1 MKKKKIILYTSIVLV
16 VLALGYWFLKKEKSA
31 KVMTYTTSEVKTGT
45 ILNTVTATGTVQPVK
60 QVDVGTQVSGVIKK
74 LYVDYNSVVKQGELL
89 AELDKTPLLEQLA
102 SSQADLQTAT
112 VQLTY
117 QEANYNRIKAL
128 FDKKAVSETDYE
140 TALYTYGTAKANLD
154 NMKASVGKAQTNL
167 GYTMIYSPINGVVLN
182 RAVVEGQTVA
192 SSFSTPTLFTIA
204 QDLTKMQVLANVDEA
219 DIGQVKDGQKVVFTV
234 DAFPGENFTGTVT
247 QIRLQPI
254 TNANVVTYSVVVTA
268 PNPDLKLKPGLTA
281 SITASTQE
289 ADSVLIIPAKA
300 LKFKPDSAT
309 LAKYNIS
316 SGTWKN
322 PASGSPASNSNRTAG
337 LISKGNLTAGS
348 NQGQKRMV
356 WVKAGDSIKPCHVV
370 IGLTDGTNTEIKK
383 GLNKGDQVVVSM
395 EQSSA
400 KAAVKDNTTTT
411 SPFMPQ
417 RPKR

>member
-1 MKKKKIILYTSIVLV
+1 MKKKKIILYSSILLV
-16 VLALGYWFLKKEKSA
+16 VLASGFWYLRKEKSA
-31 KVMTYTTSEVKTGT
+31 KVVTYTMAEVKTGT

-74 LYVDYNSVVKQGELL
+74 LYVDYNSVVKKGQLL

-140 TALYTYGTAKANLD
+140 TALYQYGTAKAYLD

-234 DAFPGENFTGTVT
+234 DAFPGENFTGTVS

-289 ADSVLIIPAKA
+289 ADSVLVIPAKA
-300 LKFKPDSAT
+300 LTFKPDSAT
-309 LAKYNIS
+309 LAKYKMNTGKWKRPAGGNPNYNS
-316 SGTWKN
+316 YKTGNKTSGGN
-322 PASGSPASNSNRTAG
+322 YTAE
-337 LISKGNLTAGS
+337 SDP
-348 NQGQKRMV
+348 GQRRVV
-356 WVKAGDSIKPCHVV
+356 WVKVGDSIKPSHVL

-383 GLNKGDQVVVSM
+383 GLNKGELVVVSM
-395 EQSSA
+395 EQSSS
-400 KAAVKDNTTTT
+400 KAVEKDNTTTR
-411 SPFMPQ
+411 SPFLPQ
-417 RPKR
+417 RPKK

>member
-1 MKKKKIILYTSIVLV
+1 MKRKKIILYSVIILLV
-16 VLALGYWFLKKEKSA
+16 SAIGYWSLKKEKTQQVTS
-31 KVMTYTTSEVKTGT
+31 YTTAQVKIGS
-45 ILNTVTATGTVQPVK
+45 IQNTVTATGTIQPVK

-74 LYVDYNSVVKQGELL
+74 LYVDYNSVVKQGQLL

-102 SSQADLQTAT
+102 SSQADLQMAT

-128 FDKKAVSETDYE
+128 FNKKAVSETDYE
-140 TALYTYGTAKANLD
+140 TALFQYGTAKANLD

-192 SSFSTPTLFTIA
+192 SSFNTPTLFTIA

-234 DAFPGENFTGTVT
+234 DAFPGENFKGTIT

-254 TNANVVTYSVVVTA
+254 TNSNVVTYSVVVDA

-281 SITASTQE
+281 SITAFSQE

-300 LKFKPDSAT
+300 LHFRPDSMV
-309 LAKYNIS
+309 LVKYRIKSERGNS
-316 SGTWKN
+316 Q
-322 PASGSPASNSNRTAG
+322 ASGNPNYNEDKIHNTTGKWKAPADTDSLSRAVVW
-337 LISKGNLTAGS
+337 ILT
-348 NQGQKRMV
+348 
-356 WVKAGDSIKPCHVV
+356 GDSIEPRHV
-370 IGLTDGTNTEIKK
+370 ITGLTDETNVEIKS
-383 GLNKGDQVVVSM
+383 GLKTGESVIVSM
-395 EQSSA
+395 EQISA
-400 KAAVKDNTTTT
+400 KAVKNENAQTS

-417 RPKR
+417 RPKK